1 LRPQAA
7 PISRLRLPL
16 IRCHGE
22 VTTMVVILESPVIER
37 TLTHLGL
44 QPSASTDHID
54 RLHRAKPKPVVP

>member
-1 LRPQAA
+1 LRPLAA

-16 IRCHGE
+16 IQCHGE

-44 QPSASTDHID
+44 
-54 RLHRAKPKPVVP
+54 